1 MLAFQA
7 PKHRKECWKKWESIL
22 PPTCHSLIPPSDG
35 RLDGQSYSRLVST
48 TFKGQK
54 LRPLRRLLKAAS
66 RRQHSYNHIKR
77 KEKSRKYFKAT
88 GSPLKIKSS
97 RTIQPLSLD
106 AATVISSF
114 FKELLEPVG
123 LYSIPPRHTLRKTE
137 EGYF

>member
-22 PPTCHSLIPPSDG
+22 PPTCHSLIPHRDG
-35 RLDGQSYSRLVST
+35 RLEGQSYSRLVRT

-54 LRPLRRLLKAAS
+54 LRSLGRLLKAAS
-66 RRQHSYNHIKR
+66 RRQHSYNHING

-106 AATVISSF
+106 AGTVISSY
-114 FKELLEPVG
+114 FKELLESVG
-123 LYSIPPRHTLRKTE
+123 FVQHPTQAHTDE
-137 EGYF
+137 D